1 MHPVRKQRLQWILLI
16 LVATSIGI
24 GLVVYT
30 LRQNANYFYT
40 PSQIASGVAPLGV
53 ALRAGGMVTKGSLH
67 RIADSLEVSFDVSDG
82 AARLRVHFTGILPDL
97 FAEGQAAVVTGKLDD
112 QSIMRATQVLA
123 KHDENYMPP
132 EVADAVLEAYK
143 RPDERAR
150 VDEEPYYEP

>member
-67 RIADSLEVSFDVSDG
+67 RIADSLEVSFDVLS
-82 AARLRVHFTGILPDL
+82 LIHI
-97 FAEGQAAVVTGKLDD
+97 
-112 QSIMRATQVLA
+112 
-123 KHDENYMPP
+123 
-132 EVADAVLEAYK
+132 
-143 RPDERAR
+143 
-150 VDEEPYYEP
+150 